1 MCQLSGLTVLSVI
14 ARILL
19 GALFMLSS
27 IAKLSSMEGFE
38 LYIFSFSFA
47 PFDVCSVVARVVVIA
62 EFILGLFL
70 FLRIFI
76 KPVNL
81 VTAVSLAGFSVFLLW
96 RVISGDAESC
106 HCMGDLVEMNP
117 VQSLLKNLFLAF
129 LLIVGW
135 KSVPKVYKYP
145 KLLSISLIVLSSATV
160 FMMSPPD
167 FYFRGSSESNDLSA
181 EAFRPVAD
189 SLNLSEGHRI
199 VCFYSATC
207 EHCKHCA
214 SKMAGI
220 IKRHDIAVDS
230 VSVIFMQ
237 THENQDSVVTEFYR
251 EHGEGLELR
260 YSTLHP
266 YTFLPLTNG
275 AMPIVILMDDAQPVR
290 EYDYISIDEK
300 EVASFMR

>member
-1 MCQLSGLTVLSVI
+1 MCQLSGLIVPVI

-19 GALFMLSS
+19 GAVFMLSS

-47 PFDVCSVVARVVVIA
+47 PFDLCSLAARFVVIA
-62 EFILGLFL
+62 EFILGAFL
-70 FLRIFI
+70 LLRIFI
-76 KPVNL
+76 RPVNL
-81 VTAVSLAGFSVFLLW
+81 ITAISLAGFSVFLLW
-96 RVISGDAESC
+96 RVISGDEESC
-106 HCMGDLVEMNP
+106 HCMGDLVDMNP
-117 VQSLLKNLFLAF
+117 VQSLIKNIILAI
-129 LLIVGW
+129 LLVLGW
-135 KSVPKVYKYP
+135 KSAPKVYKYP
-145 KLLSISLIVLSSATV
+145 KLLPISVITLVSIAV

-167 FYFRGSSESNDLSA
+167 FYFRNSSESNDLSA
-181 EAFRPVAD
+181 EAFRPVTD
-189 SLNLSEGHRI
+189 SLNLSEGRRI

-207 EHCKHCA
+207 EHCRHCA

-220 IKRHDIAVDS
+220 IRRHDIAVDS

-251 EHGEGLELR
+251 NNGEGLELR

-275 AMPIVILMDDAQPVR
+275 AMPIVILMDEGEPVR

-300 EVASFMR
+300 EIASFMR